1 MNSNLEKL
9 LIIDFGSQFTQ
20 LIGRKLRELNVFS
33 EIIPYQNV
41 SNKTLENYNP
51 KAVILSGGP
60 SSVVGKKFPLP
71 PSNLFDLG
79 IPVLGIC
86 YGLQVMMKLLGGKV
100 DSGSGTSEFGRAI
113 LKKTDSNSKI
123 INDLFIKGKE
133 QVWMSH
139 GDHVSGLSKGFEAI
153 ASSEGAP
160 FAIIANDNN
169 KLYGVQFHPE
179 VYHTTNGLKL
189 LNNFLLIS
197 GFSKNW
203 SMGSFK
209 EEKINDLKNQIGNK
223 KVICALSGGVDS
235 SVTATLI
242 HKAIGNKLTCIYVD
256 HGLMRLNESEEIIH
270 MFKNNFKLNLI
281 HADERDYFLKSLKGV
296 SDPELKRK
304 IIGNLFIEVFT
315 KYSEKFGD
323 IEYLAQGT
331 LYPDVIESVS
341 FTGGPSETIKSHH
354 NVGGLPKKMK
364 LKLVEPLRELF
375 KDEVRQLG
383 FELGLPKEFIGRHPF
398 PGPGLAIRCPG
409 EVTSHKIDILRKAD
423 SIFID
428 QIKKY
433 NLYDKIWQAFVV
445 LLPVRSVGV
454 MGDGRTYDFVC
465 SLRAVTSVDGMTAD
479 FYPFNNEFLG
489 ETSNKIINEVKGIN
503 RVTYD
508 ITSKPPGTIEWE

>member
-209 EEKINDLKNQIGNK
+209 EEKIN
-223 KVICALSGGVDS
+223 LS
-235 SVTATLI
+235 LI
-242 HKAIGNKLTCIYVD
+242 HI
-256 HGLMRLNESEEIIH
+256 
-270 MFKNNFKLNLI
+270 
-281 HADERDYFLKSLKGV
+281 
-296 SDPELKRK
+296 
-304 IIGNLFIEVFT
+304 
-315 KYSEKFGD
+315 
-323 IEYLAQGT
+323 
-331 LYPDVIESVS
+331 
-341 FTGGPSETIKSHH
+341 
-354 NVGGLPKKMK
+354 
-364 LKLVEPLRELF
+364 
-375 KDEVRQLG
+375 
-383 FELGLPKEFIGRHPF
+383 
-398 PGPGLAIRCPG
+398 
-409 EVTSHKIDILRKAD
+409 
-423 SIFID
+423 
-428 QIKKY
+428 
-433 NLYDKIWQAFVV
+433 
-445 LLPVRSVGV
+445 
-454 MGDGRTYDFVC
+454 
-465 SLRAVTSVDGMTAD
+465 
-479 FYPFNNEFLG
+479 
-489 ETSNKIINEVKGIN
+489 
-503 RVTYD
+503 
-508 ITSKPPGTIEWE
+508 

>member
-33 EIIPYQNV
+33 EIIPYQNL
-41 SNKTLENYNP
+41 SKKTLENYNP

-60 SSVVGKKFPLP
+60 SSVLGKKFPLP

-100 DSGSGTSEFGRAI
+100 DSGSGTSEFGRAM
-113 LKKTDSNSKI
+113 LKKTGSNSKI
-123 INDLFIKGKE
+123 INDLFFKDQE

-139 GDHVSGLSKGFEAI
+139 GDHVSGLSEDFEAI

-160 FAIIANDNN
+160 FAIVANENK

-179 VYHTTNGLKL
+179 VYHTLNGLKL

-209 EEKINDLKNQIGNK
+209 EEKINDLKIQIGNK

-235 SVTATLI
+235 SVTAALI

-281 HADERDYFLKSLKGV
+281 HADERDYFLKSLKG
-296 SDPELKRK
+296 
-304 IIGNLFIEVFT
+304 
-315 KYSEKFGD
+315 
-323 IEYLAQGT
+323 
-331 LYPDVIESVS
+331 
-341 FTGGPSETIKSHH
+341 
-354 NVGGLPKKMK
+354 
-364 LKLVEPLRELF
+364 
-375 KDEVRQLG
+375 
-383 FELGLPKEFIGRHPF
+383 
-398 PGPGLAIRCPG
+398 
-409 EVTSHKIDILRKAD
+409 
-423 SIFID
+423 
-428 QIKKY
+428 
-433 NLYDKIWQAFVV
+433 
-445 LLPVRSVGV
+445 
-454 MGDGRTYDFVC
+454 
-465 SLRAVTSVDGMTAD
+465 
-479 FYPFNNEFLG
+479 
-489 ETSNKIINEVKGIN
+489 
-503 RVTYD
+503 
-508 ITSKPPGTIEWE
+508 